1 MIGRLENLETQIR
14 SLDESTGVRQNGE
27 RSAEPNI
34 GTNGLVLRRFE
45 PSTDSEAIE
54 IAKPKDLL
62 QHLSRQFN
70 ASGLL
75 DRDATVLAREV
86 TGALLTS
93 QIVSFSGSS
102 SIEILRAL
110 IDGLGGVWEIGS
122 VPVGVFDDTCL
133 RRWKDGGSVAGRF
146 ALQNINSSAFEIYG
160 TPIREAV
167 VRAQLRRDAI
177 DLVFCGSLIEGHGG
191 LPIIMSYSE
200 LGPIINTDSF
210 VWRSNA
216 NSEGRRTS
224 SPGVRI
230 AKGTVLPEA
239 DETVNEHVTESL
251 NSVGV
256 TPSVVF
262 RATVRN
268 ASSVLMQLSNNE
280 TDVLESLLA
289 SWLFPYLIASGVTAQ
304 TVVEKLSP
312 TPVGKYATGARLGK
326 LVSSYAR
333 PQR

>member
-1 MIGRLENLETQIR
+1 MLNRKTFCNTSVASLTRLGYWIVMRPFL
-14 SLDESTGVRQNGE
+14 GE
-27 RSAEPNI
+27 K
-34 GTNGLVLRRFE
+34 FC
-45 PSTDSEAIE
+45 
-54 IAKPKDLL
+54 
-62 QHLSRQFN
+62 
-70 ASGLL
+70 
-75 DRDATVLAREV
+75 
-86 TGALLTS
+86 ALLTS

-216 NSEGRRTS
+216 NSEVGRNS

-230 AKGTVLPEA
+230 AR
-239 DETVNEHVTESL
+239 DC
-251 NSVGV
+251 
-256 TPSVVF
+256 
-262 RATVRN
+262 
-268 ASSVLMQLSNNE
+268 
-280 TDVLESLLA
+280 
-289 SWLFPYLIASGVTAQ
+289 IARG
-304 TVVEKLSP
+304 
-312 TPVGKYATGARLGK
+312 R
-326 LVSSYAR
+326 
-333 PQR
+333 